1 VTSENLRALVVTG
14 RYPIGVPGGDTH
26 RCRLLI
32 DNLIYSGY
40 DVDLLALSENR
51 LDKPVFN
58 SNLKHQYILSHSR
71 TFSMVYSLARIAKL
85 KPLQA
90 SYYVNRQTLR
100 QLKQFDY
107 SKYDLVVIHLSRLE
121 EIKSLVDNTETKI
134 IIDMCD
140 IMALNYKKA
149 WRSKSLSK
157 RWRAVT
163 FIEGLLM
170 TRKEREIL
178 RSEYPK
184 LLISRRD
191 LVYAK
196 KYLEP
201 ETKLVHFLPN
211 YIDYKCRRSVDL
223 AQTFI
228 KKNSS
233 DVLKIAFIGNMSA
246 SHNTSAINNLIE
258 GGCIQKWSDLSI
270 KLVVAG
276 KMNYSVHEDFKK
288 AGIIV
293 RPDPVDIFNAV
304 SDCYCG
310 ISPLVHCAG
319 MQNKLIDYAAFG
331 LPILATS
338 YSADGLEMQP
348 SKHYL
353 EAMSSND
360 FFEKTVFL
368 LENLDEAILLAERAY
383 SHVQELFD
391 KDKIQ
396 ENFKSIINTV

>member
-1 VTSENLRALVVTG
+1 MTAENFRALVVTG

-32 DNLIYSGY
+32 DNLRYSGF

-51 LDKPVFN
+51 LDKPIF
-58 SNLKHQYILSHSR
+58 SSSLKQQYILSHSK
-71 TFSMVYSLARIAKL
+71 TFSMVYSLARMAKL

-90 SYYVNRQTLR
+90 SYYINRQTLR

-107 SKYDLVVIHLSRLE
+107 SKYDLILIHLSRLE
-121 EIKSLVDNTETKI
+121 EIRALIDNTKTKI
-134 IIDMCD
+134 IVDMCD

-170 TRKEREIL
+170 TKKEREIL
-178 RSEYPK
+178 RSDYPK

-191 LVYAK
+191 LEYAK

-201 ETKLVHFLPN
+201 EAKSIFLHPN
-211 YIDYKCRRSVDL
+211 FVDYDCRRRIDL
-223 AQTFI
+223 AQAFQ
-228 KKNSS
+228 KRDSPCG
-233 DVLKIAFIGNMSA
+233 LKIAFIGNMSA

-258 GGCIQKWSDLSI
+258 GGCLEKWSASSV

-276 KMNYSVHEDFKK
+276 KMSYSIHEKYRK

-293 RPDPVDIFNAV
+293 RPDPDDIYNAV

-331 LPILATS
+331 LPIIATS

-348 SKHYL
+348 DKHYIP
-353 EAMSSND
+353 AMTSNEFYEKSLSLLDD
-360 FFEKTVFL
+360 FDKAL
-368 LENLDEAILLAERAY
+368 LMADAAH
-383 SHVQELFD
+383 SHVQEYFD
-391 KDKIQ
+391 KKKIQ
-396 ENFKSIINTV
+396 ENFKNIIETL